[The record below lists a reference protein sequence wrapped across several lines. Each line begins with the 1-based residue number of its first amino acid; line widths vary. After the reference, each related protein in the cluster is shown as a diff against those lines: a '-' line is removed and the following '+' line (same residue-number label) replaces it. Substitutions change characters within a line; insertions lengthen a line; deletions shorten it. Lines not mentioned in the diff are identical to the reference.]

1 MSSSKDNEADEAMKA
16 LTELFSDP
24 KLRSKAH
31 FRCSTE
37 GPTEFDLIFETILDD
52 TFGYNLNSKYKCW
65 VRRLYS
71 HGFISRIPAGWETR
85 RTRRSTRPIRK
96 ET

>member
-1 MSSSKDNEADEAMKA
+1 MSSSKDNEADDAMKA

-37 GPTEFDLIFETILDD
+37 GPTEFDLIFETIPDK
-52 TFGYNLNSKYKCW
+52 TFGD
-65 VRRLYS
+65 
-71 HGFISRIPAGWETR
+71 TR
-85 RTRRSTRPIRK
+85 DLK
-96 ET
+96 EAKTLLEQLGL